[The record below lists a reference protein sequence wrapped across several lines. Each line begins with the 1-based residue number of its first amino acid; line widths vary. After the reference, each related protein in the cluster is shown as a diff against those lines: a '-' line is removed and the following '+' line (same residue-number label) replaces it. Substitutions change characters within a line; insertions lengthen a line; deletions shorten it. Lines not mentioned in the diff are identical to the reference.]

1 MHSGVM
7 TPTAEEKQIL
17 SFAEVEAAGLTDWR
31 QLFEALRTRFRTGSF
46 NLGLDLVTR
55 IAALADEADHHPD
68 VDLRYPHVN
77 VAIFSHDVFGVTSRD
92 LDLAR
97 AISAAA
103 ADLGIE
109 ADPTANAVVEIA
121 LDTWDHTEIKPF
133 WAAVL
138 GLVDSPESDRAVY
151 DPSGS
156 QPTLWFQHTTAH
168 DEPRQRFHLDIRVP
182 PEVADVRI
190 AAALAAGG
198 VLVSDAQAPR
208 FTVLADP
215 QGNKACVTTGLDRD

>member
-1 MHSGVM
+1 MDHDR
-7 TPTAEEKQIL
+7 TTL
-17 SFAEVEAAGLTDWR
+17 TFAEVEAAGLTDWR
-31 QLFEALRTRFRTGSF
+31 QLFEALHTRFATGGF
-46 NLGLDLVTR
+46 NQGLALVTR
-55 IAALADEADHHPD
+55 IAELADEANHHPD

-77 VAIFSHDVFGVTSRD
+77 VKLFSHDVFGLTSRD

-103 ADLGIE
+103 ADLGIS
-109 ADPTANAVVEIA
+109 ADPAANAVVEIA
-121 LDTWDHTEIKPF
+121 LDTWDHAEIKPF

-138 GLVDSPESDRAVY
+138 GLVDSPETGPAVY

-156 QPTLWFQHTTAH
+156 QPTLWFQDTDRH

-182 PEVADVRI
+182 ADAAEERI

-198 VLVSDAQAPR
+198 VLVSDERAPR
-208 FTVLADP
+208 FTVLADA
-215 QGNKACVTTGLDRD
+215 QGNKVCVTTGLGRD

>member
-1 MHSGVM
+1 M
-7 TPTAEEKQIL
+7 TPTAEPKQIL
-17 SFAEVEAAGLTDWR
+17 TFAEVEAAGLSDWR
-31 QLFEALRTRFRTGSF
+31 QLFEALRTRFKTSGF
-46 NLGLDLVTR
+46 NQGLELVTR
-55 IAALADEADHHPD
+55 IAALADEANHHPD

-77 VAIFSHDVFGVTSRD
+77 VTLCSHDVFGVTSRD
-92 LDLAR
+92 IDLAR

-103 ADLGIE
+103 AELGVE
-109 ADPTANAVVEIA
+109 ADPTATAVVEIA
-121 LDTWDHTEIKPF
+121 LDTWDHQEVKPF

-138 GLVDSPESDRAVY
+138 GLVDSPESDQALY

-156 QPTLWFQHTTAH
+156 QPALWFQHATQH

-182 PEVADVRI
+182 PEVADERI

-198 VLVSDAQAPR
+198 VLVSDEAAPR

-215 QGNKACVTTGLDRD
+215 QGNKACVTTGLHRD

>member
-1 MHSGVM
+1 M
-7 TPTAEEKQIL
+7 TDTTTL

-31 QLFEALRTRFRTGSF
+31 QLFHALHTRFKTGGF
-46 NLGLDLVTR
+46 NQGLALVTR
-55 IAALADEADHHPD
+55 IAALADEANHHPD

-77 VAIFSHDVFGVTSRD
+77 VILFSHDVFGVTSRD
-92 LDLAR
+92 IDLAR

-103 ADLGIE
+103 AELGIE
-109 ADPTANAVVEIA
+109 ADPTAGAVVEIA
-121 LDTWDHTEIKPF
+121 LDTWDHTEVKPF

-138 GLVDSPESDRAVY
+138 GLSDSPESDKAVY

-156 QPTLWFQHTTAH
+156 QPTLWFQHTSPH

-182 PEVADVRI
+182 PEIAEDRI

-198 VLVSDAQAPR
+198 VLVSDEQAPR
-208 FTVLADP
+208 FTVLADAH
-215 QGNKACVTTGLDRD
+215 GNKVCVTTGLGRD